1 MQLPFYQPRC
11 PGISRSIRIV
21 WPISDLS
28 SSCLV
33 SSLCVADVRLAYE
46 FLMVVV
52 VRNFYLSAHVCMSI
66 REVGSNSGASTSGFF
81 PVPSQTELHQ
91 TLGHMSL
98 PPGINAAAAAAAAA
112 RGLTIHELDIHDPS
126 ASTGPYHDEKKAKLE
141 GGGAGNTSM
150 IFAAASSSSA
160 GAAGNAADQ
169 AGAAAAA
176 ADTFVSPD
184 EQQQHAGNSAAA
196 PWHSAHQSHHHHHQQ
211 AYSGSQYPAAYFT
224 QVIIPSLPLLKF
236 YCVAPMTCILR
247 QNSHV
252 DLSNCHFHN
261 LLHPLHSLYIQLS
274 RRKLRASLC
283 PVRSAGYNV

>member
-11 PGISRSIRIV
+11 PGISTSIRIV

-28 SSCLV
+28 SLCLV

-112 RGLTIHELDIHDPS
+112 ARGLTIHELDIHDPS
-126 ASTGPYHDEKKAKLE
+126 ASTGQYHDEKKAKLE

-150 IFAAASSSSA
+150 VFAAASSSSA
-160 GAAGNAADQ
+160 GAAVDQ

-176 ADTFVSPD
+176 ADAFVSPD

-211 AYSGSQYPAAYFT
+211 AYSGGSQYPAAYFT
-224 QVIIPSLPLLKF
+224 QVIIPSLHLLKF
-236 YCVAPMTCILR
+236 YCVAPMTRILR
-247 QNSHV
+247 QNSQV
-252 DLSNCHFHN
+252 DLSNCHFQN

-283 PVRSAGYNV
+283 QVRSAGYNV

>member
-1 MQLPFYQPRC
+1 
-11 PGISRSIRIV
+11 
-21 WPISDLS
+21 
-28 SSCLV
+28 
-33 SSLCVADVRLAYE
+33 
-46 FLMVVV
+46 MVVV
-52 VRNFYLSAHVCMSI
+52 VRKFYLSVNVCMSI

-98 PPGINAAAAAAAAA
+98 PPGINAAAAA

-126 ASTGPYHDEKKAKLE
+126 ASTGQYHDEKKAKLE
-141 GGGAGNTSM
+141 GGSAGNTSM

-160 GAAGNAADQ
+160 GAAATAADQ

-176 ADTFVSPD
+176 ADAFVSD

-211 AYSGSQYPAAYFT
+211 AYSGGPQYPAAYFT

-236 YCVAPMTCILR
+236 YCVAPMTYILR
-247 QNSHV
+247 QNSQV
-252 DLSNCHFHN
+252 DLSNCHFQN

-274 RRKLRASLC
+274 GRKLSASLC
-283 PVRSAGYNV
+283 QVRSAGYNV